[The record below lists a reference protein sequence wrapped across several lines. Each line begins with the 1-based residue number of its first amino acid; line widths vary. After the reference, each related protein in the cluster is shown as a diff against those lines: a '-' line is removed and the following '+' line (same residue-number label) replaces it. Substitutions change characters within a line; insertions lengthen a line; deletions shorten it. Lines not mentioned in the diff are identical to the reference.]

1 MVNRALGNEG
11 EETMRAGLAAMA
23 MLMAA
28 GTVAPATVAAG
39 DGRARI
45 ELSAREREE
54 IRAGMRAYLES
65 IQGIVE
71 GLARHKMGEVAKSA
85 AKGGERMLA
94 DVSLQLVMKLPPDFV
109 MISADTHRKLDE
121 LASVARE
128 TRTKLAVT
136 EKLAE
141 VLENCTSCHAQYKF

>member
-1 MVNRALGNEG
+1 
-11 EETMRAGLAAMA
+11 MRAGWTGMTLA
-23 MLMAA
+23 MLVAA
-28 GTVAPATVAAG
+28 GTAAPSPLMGG
-39 DGRARI
+39 DARARI
-45 ELSAREREE
+45 DISAKEREE

-71 GLARHKMGEVAKSA
+71 GLARHKMGNVAKSA

-121 LASVARE
+121 LATVARE
-128 TRTKLAVT
+128 TGTKLAVT
-136 EKLAE
+136 DKLAE
-141 VLENCTSCHAQYKF
+141 VLENCTSCHARYRF